1 MIKLSKE
8 RLRAALPRLTPAE
21 QDELLTILE
30 QERVEVETTEAR
42 WTEIEATRPPLESF
56 IPSLTEIARAHYERR
71 EMHLKKLLRDSQPP
85 ADNIDE
91 ALEYWFSLDTKAGE
105 LAEADGFPAKPSA
118 PEPKATIADTPDV
131 PTRVPPGRRGKLL
144 DDVLART
151 TEEQR
156 RSTPP
161 ADDDRL
167 ALYRRGPVDL
177 DGGGYSDE

>member
-21 QDELLTILE
+21 QDELLTLLE

-91 ALEYWFSLDTKAGE
+91 ALEYWFSLREHDQSDTTLRQVALDCQQLSSAARQTIRLGDHQDVT
-105 LAEADGFPAKPSA
+105 LAHEVD
-118 PEPKATIADTPDV
+118 
-131 PTRVPPGRRGKLL
+131 GRREAGHAQPHQQAHA
-144 DDVLART
+144 DHPCRRRDVGT
-151 TEEQR
+151 
-156 RSTPP
+156 
-161 ADDDRL
+161 
-167 ALYRRGPVDL
+167 
-177 DGGGYSDE
+177 